1 MNMLPTDAGA
11 EQGEPRFAG
20 VHSPD
25 AETERAARKLRER
38 VMAEI
43 ERLDLRQY
51 VGDMEIDGYTILPPE
66 VVGAGPFVERLRE
79 KALEVID
86 KYPAADVD
94 IRPDRINTDSGMFGQ
109 TRDAHYLLRHGR
121 IFEQALM
128 NEPALAIITYL
139 LGESCRLQSM
149 MAVKKGP
156 GTEYMPLHADNNHIA
171 MPVAFSALAE
181 HSNFTWLLTDY
192 NEENGATAIVPGSH
206 KLCRAPTGPEARDL
220 TLFKPIEAR
229 AGSIL
234 IHHGNVWHG
243 SVPRRAPGYRVS
255 VVCTFARWYGYMHDQ
270 IHASLP
276 PEAFERNPP
285 RFAALTGAALPGGYG
300 SEDNQLRVLSPFG

>member
-1 MNMLPTDAGA
+1 MNMMPKDATT
-11 EQGEPRFAG
+11 EPDEPRFAG
-20 VHSPD
+20 THSPD

-43 ERLDLRQY
+43 ERLGLRQY

-66 VVGAGPFVERLRE
+66 VVGPASFVAELRE

-86 KYPAADVD
+86 KAPAFDVD
-94 IRPDRINTDSGMFGQ
+94 IQPDRINTASGMFGQ

-121 IFEQALM
+121 VFEQALM

-139 LGESCRLQSM
+139 VGESCRLQSM
-149 MAVKKGP
+149 MAIKKGP

-171 MPVAFSALAE
+171 MPVAFNHLPE

-192 NEENGATAIVPGSH
+192 NAENGATAIVPGSH
-206 KLCRAPTGPEARDL
+206 KLCRAPTAHEARDL
-220 TLFKPIEAR
+220 SLFKPIEAK

-243 SVPRRAPGYRVS
+243 SMPRRAMGYRVS

-270 IHASLP
+270 VHASLP

-285 RFAALTGAALPGGYG
+285 RFRMLTGAALPGGYG
-300 SEDNQLRVLSPFG
+300 TGDNQLRVLSPFG